1 MHQKLNSERAA
12 NARPL
17 TSEVIVRLH
26 ARACQVG
33 AEVIALLS
41 AGFADGAMARWRTL
55 HEIAVTAYF
64 ILENGEDVAERY
76 LAHRHVEAHRSVS
89 AYERVRDR
97 LKYGDVWSP
106 DEVAEVKSAFDA
118 VILKYEKPFGEQY
131 GWAAKTLGCKS
142 PKFSQIEEASKI
154 DHLRPYYKLA
164 SQHVHANPNAAYY
177 RLGLI

>member
-1 MHQKLNSERAA
+1 MISPQRNPASPSSSTTSLAYRCPGLALVNNS
-12 NARPL
+12 
-17 TSEVIVRLH
+17 
-26 ARACQVG
+26 
-33 AEVIALLS
+33 LS
-41 AGFADGAMARWRTL
+41 
-55 HEIAVTAYF
+55 
-64 ILENGEDVAERY
+64 
-76 LAHRHVEAHRSVS
+76 
-89 AYERVRDR
+89 VRDR

-164 SQHVHANPNAAYY
+164 SQNVHANPKAAYY